1 MNCSFQGVYLFDQV
15 VEALC
20 NAEVKFIA
28 VERIKEYLSI
38 PAEVECSC
46 TFICLTSVTRAKCGI
61 PSTLCWKIVNISGSI

>member
-1 MNCSFQGVYLFDQV
+1 MNCSFQTVYLFDQV

-38 PAEVECSC
+38 PAEVECFC
-46 TFICLTSVTRAKCGI
+46 TFIFKL
-61 PSTLCWKIVNISGSI
+61 IVWLFRQKLN